1 MPGSGSLG
9 FDAMRFALGVE
20 YDGSGF
26 SGWESQPGRRTV
38 QSTLESALSSVA
50 DSPVAVVCAGRTD
63 AGVHAVAQ
71 VVHFD
76 SEAERAP
83 HEWVLGA
90 NSNLCDDVSV
100 RWASPVAESFHA
112 RYSAVCRHYRYVI
125 QSRRERSALL
135 RQRAAW
141 ERAPLCVTAMG
152 AAARSLLG
160 EHDFSSFRAAGCQA
174 NSAVRNVVSIDVKRR
189 GELVF
194 IDIAANAFLQHM
206 VRNVAGVLIEIGK
219 GKRGPDWVG
228 ELLEARDRTRGAATA
243 PPQGLYLTRIDYPPE
258 HALPAVSPE
267 CLLW

>member
-1 MPGSGSLG
+1 
-9 FDAMRFALGVE
+9 MRFALGVE

-26 SGWESQPGRRTV
+26 SGWESQPGQRTV
-38 QSTLESALSSVA
+38 QSTLESALTSVAA
-50 DSPVAVVCAGRTD
+50 DSPVALVCAGRTD

-90 NSNLCDDVSV
+90 NSNMSDDVSV

-125 QSRRERSALL
+125 QNRRERSALL
-135 RQRAAW
+135 RRRTAW
-141 ERAPLCVTAMG
+141 ERAPLGITAMG

-174 NSAVRNVVSIDVKRR
+174 NSAVRRVVSIDVQRR

-219 GKRGPDWVG
+219 GKREPDWAR

-243 PPQGLYLTRIDYPPE
+243 PPQGLYLRRIDYPPE
-258 HALPAVSPE
+258 HGLPAVSPE
-267 CLLW
+267 GLLW